1 MHDQSIPLNETCV
14 LSKERTAALT
24 SLYIS
29 KEGKLC
35 ESDLLIPL
43 APQEQI
49 KRGPTASLVFSVY
62 HILVNME

>member
-29 KEGKLC
+29 KERKLC
-35 ESDLLIPL
+35 ESGLLIPL

-49 KRGPTASLVFSVY
+49 
-62 HILVNME
+62 